1 MSNTS
6 LWLNLA
12 VFISSLAG
20 FICLALASDRQGEFL
35 LHRAPRK
42 QERRIFRLIGWPF
55 LAVAWL
61 LCWQGW
67 GWSIGTVAWLGWL
80 TMAGAGLTFYLPWWP
95 WQEKKPVRA
104 KPAPVAKAAPKAVGA
119 VGAVGA
125 DNTAS
130 TSSDAIAGKNG
141 VAAANSS
148 TASTTAGA
156 TRTEPTKAGVAPTAS
171 RFSTRSLVFA
181 STLLAI
187 PAAFVIY
194 LTQQGPQPV
203 FGNNALQS
211 QIGPWSFALAET
223 NDQAPISGP
232 TGAHRKAFQIRFCQA
247 CDPHIRRAYLQ
258 VSKPEPMPTPRQA
271 FNSTRWTRSVEIAIP
286 PNSEVEHQL
295 WLTVEAKN
303 GEIYHQA
310 FDFHQVSPVTAAF
323 IEQMP

>member
-95 WQEKKPVRA
+95 WQEKKPGRA
-104 KPAPVAKAAPKAVGA
+104 KPAPVAKAAPKAAGI
-119 VGAVGA
+119 G
-125 DNTAS
+125 NTES
-130 TSSDAIAGKNG
+130 
-141 VAAANSS
+141 
-148 TASTTAGA
+148 
-156 TRTEPTKAGVAPTAS
+156 AS
-171 RFSTRSLVFA
+171 RMSTRSLVLA
-181 STLLAI
+181 SSLLAI

>member
-12 VFISSLAG
+12 VFIISLAG

-35 LHRAPRK
+35 LHRTPSEK
-42 QERRIFRLIGWPF
+42 ERRIFRLFGWPL
-55 LAVAWL
+55 LAVAL
-61 LCWQGW
+61 ALCWQGW
-67 GWSIGTVAWLGWL
+67 GWSMGTVAWLGWL

-119 VGAVGA
+119 

-130 TSSDAIAGKNG
+130 TSSDAIAGEN
-141 VAAANSS
+141 
-148 TASTTAGA
+148 
-156 TRTEPTKAGVAPTAS
+156 GVAPTAS

-181 STLLAI
+181 SPLLAI
-187 PAAFVIY
+187 PAAFMIY
-194 LTQQGPQPV
+194 LTQQGPEPV
-203 FGNNALQS
+203 FRNNALQG

-223 NDQAPISGP
+223 DDKAPISGP
-232 TGAHRKAFQIRFCQA
+232 SGAHRKAFQIRFCKT

-258 VSKPEPMPTPRQA
+258 VSKPEPMPAPRQA
-271 FNSTRWTRSVEIAIP
+271 FNNTRWTRAVDVAIP
-286 PNSEVEHQL
+286 PNSQLEHQL
-295 WLTVEAKN
+295 WLTVEAKS

-323 IEQMP
+323 IQQQP

>member
-95 WQEKKPVRA
+95 WQEKQPVRA
-104 KPAPVAKAAPKAVGA
+104 KPAPVAKAAPKAAGI
-119 VGAVGA
+119 G
-125 DNTAS
+125 NTES
-130 TSSDAIAGKNG
+130 
-141 VAAANSS
+141 
-148 TASTTAGA
+148 
-156 TRTEPTKAGVAPTAS
+156 AS
-171 RFSTRSLVFA
+171 RMSTRSLVLA
-181 STLLAI
+181 SSLLAI

>member
-1 MSNTS
+1 MINTS

-12 VFISSLAG
+12 VFIISLAG

-35 LHRAPRK
+35 LHRMPSEK
-42 QERRIFRLIGWPF
+42 ERRIFRLLGWPL
-55 LAVAWL
+55 LAVAL
-61 LCWQGW
+61 ALCWQGW
-67 GWSIGTVAWLGWL
+67 GWSRGTVAWLGWL

-119 VGAVGA
+119 

-130 TSSDAIAGKNG
+130 TSNDAVAGKNG

-148 TASTTAGA
+148 AASTSA
-156 TRTEPTKAGVAPTAS
+156 THTEPAHAGTAPTTS

-181 STLLAI
+181 SGLLAI
-187 PAAFVIY
+187 PAAFMIY
-194 LTQQGPQPV
+194 LAQQGPEPV
-203 FGNNALQS
+203 FGNHALQG

-223 NDQAPISGP
+223 NNKAPISGP

-258 VSKPEPMPTPRQA
+258 VSKPEPMPAPRQA
-271 FNSTRWTRSVEIAIP
+271 FSNTRWTRAVEIVIP
-286 PNSEVEHQL
+286 PNSELEHQPS
-295 WLTVEAKN
+295 
-303 GEIYHQA
+303 G
-310 FDFHQVSPVTAAF
+310 F
-323 IEQMP
+323 

>member
-42 QERRIFRLIGWPF
+42 QKRRIFRLIGWPF

-95 WQEKKPVRA
+95 WQEKKPARVRPA
-104 KPAPVAKAAPKAVGA
+104 AVTKPVPQETGA
-119 VGAVGA
+119 GKTKLASRGTLAGKTGVTTATATSGSTARTSPTSPGMTSTA
-125 DNTAS
+125 TTAS
-130 TSSDAIAGKNG
+130 W
-141 VAAANSS
+141 
-148 TASTTAGA
+148 
-156 TRTEPTKAGVAPTAS
+156 
-171 RFSTRSLVFA
+171 FSARNWIFA
-181 STLLAI
+181 SSLLAI

-303 GEIYHQA
+303 GKIYHQA

-323 IEQMP
+323 IEQIP

>member
-12 VFISSLAG
+12 VFIISLAG

-35 LHRAPRK
+35 LHRTPSEK
-42 QERRIFRLIGWPF
+42 ERLIFRLLGWPL
-55 LAVAWL
+55 LAVAL
-61 LCWQGW
+61 ALCWQGW
-67 GWSIGTVAWLGWL
+67 GWSMGTVAWLGWL

-119 VGAVGA
+119 

-141 VAAANSS
+141 VA
-148 TASTTAGA
+148 
-156 TRTEPTKAGVAPTAS
+156 PTAS

-181 STLLAI
+181 SPLLAI
-187 PAAFVIY
+187 PAAFMIY
-194 LTQQGPQPV
+194 LTQQGPEPV
-203 FGNNALQS
+203 FRNNALQGR
-211 QIGPWSFALAET
+211 IGPWSFALAET
-223 NDQAPISGP
+223 DDKAPISGP
-232 TGAHRKAFQIRFCQA
+232 SGAHRKAFQIRFCKT

-258 VSKPEPMPTPRQA
+258 VSKPEPMPAPRQA
-271 FNSTRWTRSVEIAIP
+271 FNNTRWTRAVDVAIP
-286 PNSEVEHQL
+286 PNSQLEHQL
-295 WLTVEAKN
+295 WLTVEAKS

-323 IEQMP
+323 IQQQP

>member
-12 VFISSLAG
+12 VFIISLAG

-35 LHRAPRK
+35 LHRTPSEK
-42 QERRIFRLIGWPF
+42 ERRIFRLLGWPL
-55 LAVAWL
+55 LAVAL
-61 LCWQGW
+61 ALCWQGW
-67 GWSIGTVAWLGWL
+67 GWSMGTVAWLGWL

-119 VGAVGA
+119 

-130 TSSDAIAGKNG
+130 TSNDAVAGKNG

-148 TASTTAGA
+148 AASTSA
-156 TRTEPTKAGVAPTAS
+156 THTEPAHAGTAPTTS

-181 STLLAI
+181 SGLLAI
-187 PAAFVIY
+187 PAAFMIY
-194 LTQQGPQPV
+194 LAQQGPEPV
-203 FGNNALQS
+203 FGNHALQG

-223 NDQAPISGP
+223 NNKAPISGP

-258 VSKPEPMPTPRQA
+258 VSKPEPMPAPRQA
-271 FNSTRWTRSVEIAIP
+271 FSNTRWTRAVEIVIP
-286 PNSEVEHQL
+286 PNSELEHQL
-295 WLTVEAKN
+295 WLTVEAKS

-310 FDFHQVSPVTAAF
+310 FDFHQVSPMTAAF
-323 IEQMP
+323 IQQQP

>member
-1 MSNTS
+1 MINTS

-12 VFISSLAG
+12 VFIISLAG

-35 LHRAPRK
+35 LHRMPSEK
-42 QERRIFRLIGWPF
+42 ERRIFRLLGWPL
-55 LAVAWL
+55 LAVAL
-61 LCWQGW
+61 ALCWQGW
-67 GWSIGTVAWLGWL
+67 GWSRGTVAWLGWL

-119 VGAVGA
+119 

-130 TSSDAIAGKNG
+130 TSNDAVAGKNG

-148 TASTTAGA
+148 AASTSA
-156 TRTEPTKAGVAPTAS
+156 THTEPAHAGTAPTTS

-181 STLLAI
+181 SGLLAI
-187 PAAFVIY
+187 PAAFMIY
-194 LTQQGPQPV
+194 LAQQGPEPV
-203 FGNNALQS
+203 FGNHALQG

-223 NDQAPISGP
+223 NNKAPISGP

-258 VSKPEPMPTPRQA
+258 VSKPEPMPAPRQA
-271 FNSTRWTRSVEIAIP
+271 FSNTRWTRAVEIVIP
-286 PNSEVEHQL
+286 PNSELEHQL
-295 WLTVEAKN
+295 WLTVEAKS

-310 FDFHQVSPVTAAF
+310 FDFHQVSPMTAAF
-323 IEQMP
+323 IQQQP

>member
-104 KPAPVAKAAPKAVGA
+104 RPAPVAKAAPKAAEIG
-119 VGAVGA
+119 
-125 DNTAS
+125 NTES
-130 TSSDAIAGKNG
+130 
-141 VAAANSS
+141 
-148 TASTTAGA
+148 
-156 TRTEPTKAGVAPTAS
+156 AS
-171 RFSTRSLVFA
+171 RMSTRSLVLA
-181 STLLAI
+181 SSLLAL

-203 FGNNALQS
+203 FGNNALQG

-258 VSKPEPMPTPRQA
+258 VSKPAPMPTPRQA

-310 FDFHQVSPVTAAF
+310 FDFHQVSPATAAF

>member
-42 QERRIFRLIGWPF
+42 QKRRIFRLIGWPF

-104 KPAPVAKAAPKAVGA
+104 KPAPVAKAAPKAAGI
-119 VGAVGA
+119 G
-125 DNTAS
+125 NTES
-130 TSSDAIAGKNG
+130 
-141 VAAANSS
+141 
-148 TASTTAGA
+148 
-156 TRTEPTKAGVAPTAS
+156 AS
-171 RFSTRSLVFA
+171 RMSTRSLVLA
-181 STLLAI
+181 SSLLAI

>member
-12 VFISSLAG
+12 VFIISLAG

-35 LHRAPRK
+35 LHRTPSEK
-42 QERRIFRLIGWPF
+42 ERLIFRLLGWPL
-55 LAVAWL
+55 LAVAL
-61 LCWQGW
+61 ALCWQGW
-67 GWSIGTVAWLGWL
+67 GWSMGTVAWLGWL

-119 VGAVGA
+119 

-141 VAAANSS
+141 VA
-148 TASTTAGA
+148 
-156 TRTEPTKAGVAPTAS
+156 PTAS

-181 STLLAI
+181 SPLLAI
-187 PAAFVIY
+187 PAAFMIY
-194 LTQQGPQPV
+194 LTQQGPEPV
-203 FGNNALQS
+203 FRNNALQG

-223 NDQAPISGP
+223 DDKAPISGP
-232 TGAHRKAFQIRFCQA
+232 SGAHRKAFQIRFCRT

-258 VSKPEPMPTPRQA
+258 VSKPEPMPAPRQA
-271 FNSTRWTRSVEIAIP
+271 FNNTRWTRAVDVAIP
-286 PNSEVEHQL
+286 PNSQLEHQL
-295 WLTVEAKN
+295 WLTVEAKS

-323 IEQMP
+323 IQQQP

>member
-104 KPAPVAKAAPKAVGA
+104 KPAPVAKAAPKAAGI
-119 VGAVGA
+119 G
-125 DNTAS
+125 NTES
-130 TSSDAIAGKNG
+130 
-141 VAAANSS
+141 
-148 TASTTAGA
+148 
-156 TRTEPTKAGVAPTAS
+156 AS
-171 RFSTRSLVFA
+171 RMSTRSLVLA
-181 STLLAI
+181 SSLLAI

-232 TGAHRKAFQIRFCQA
+232 TGAHRKGFQIRFCQA

>member
-104 KPAPVAKAAPKAVGA
+104 KPAPVAKAAPKAVGI
-119 VGAVGA
+119 G
-125 DNTAS
+125 NTES
-130 TSSDAIAGKNG
+130 
-141 VAAANSS
+141 
-148 TASTTAGA
+148 
-156 TRTEPTKAGVAPTAS
+156 AS
-171 RFSTRSLVFA
+171 RMSTRSLVLA
-181 STLLAI
+181 SSLLAI

>member
-12 VFISSLAG
+12 VFIISLAG

-35 LHRAPRK
+35 LHRTPSEK
-42 QERRIFRLIGWPF
+42 ERLIFRLLGWPL
-55 LAVAWL
+55 LAVAL
-61 LCWQGW
+61 ALCWQGW
-67 GWSIGTVAWLGWL
+67 GWSMGTVAWLGWL

-119 VGAVGA
+119 

-141 VAAANSS
+141 VA
-148 TASTTAGA
+148 
-156 TRTEPTKAGVAPTAS
+156 PTAS

-181 STLLAI
+181 SPLLAI
-187 PAAFVIY
+187 PAAFMIY
-194 LTQQGPQPV
+194 LTQQGPEPV
-203 FGNNALQS
+203 FRNNALQG

-223 NDQAPISGP
+223 DDKAPISGP
-232 TGAHRKAFQIRFCQA
+232 SGAHRKAFQIRFCKT

-258 VSKPEPMPTPRQA
+258 VSKPEPMPAPRQA
-271 FNSTRWTRSVEIAIP
+271 FNNTRWTRAVDVAIP
-286 PNSEVEHQL
+286 PNSQLEHQL
-295 WLTVEAKN
+295 WLTVEAKS

-323 IEQMP
+323 IQQQP

>member
-1 MSNTS
+1 MINTS

-12 VFISSLAG
+12 VFIISLVG

-35 LHRAPRK
+35 LHRTPSEK
-42 QERRIFRLIGWPF
+42 ERRIFRLLGWPL
-55 LAVAWL
+55 LAVAL
-61 LCWQGW
+61 ALCWQGW
-67 GWSIGTVAWLGWL
+67 GWSMGTVAWLGWL

-119 VGAVGA
+119 G
-125 DNTAS
+125 NTAS

-148 TASTTAGA
+148 AASTSAGA
-156 TRTEPTKAGVAPTAS
+156 TRTEPTHAGVAPTAS

-181 STLLAI
+181 SGLLAI
-187 PAAFVIY
+187 PAAFMIY
-194 LTQQGPQPV
+194 LAQQGPEPV
-203 FGNNALQS
+203 FGHHALQG

-223 NDQAPISGP
+223 NNKAPISGP

-247 CDPHIRRAYLQ
+247 CDPHIRRAYLH
-258 VSKPEPMPTPRQA
+258 VSKPEPMPAPRQA
-271 FNSTRWTRSVEIAIP
+271 FSNTRWTRAVEIVIP
-286 PNSEVEHQL
+286 PNSELEHQL
-295 WLTVEAKN
+295 WLTVEAKS

-310 FDFHQVSPVTAAF
+310 FDFHQVSPMTAAF
-323 IEQMP
+323 IQQQP

>member
-1 MSNTS
+1 MINTS

-12 VFISSLAG
+12 VFIISLAG

-35 LHRAPRK
+35 LHRMPSEK
-42 QERRIFRLIGWPF
+42 ERRIFRLLGWPL
-55 LAVAWL
+55 LAVAL
-61 LCWQGW
+61 ALCWQGW
-67 GWSIGTVAWLGWL
+67 GWSMGTVAWLGWL

-119 VGAVGA
+119 

-130 TSSDAIAGKNG
+130 TSNDAVAGKNR

-148 TASTTAGA
+148 AASTSA
-156 TRTEPTKAGVAPTAS
+156 THTEPAHAGTAPTTS

-181 STLLAI
+181 SGLLAI
-187 PAAFVIY
+187 PAAFMIY
-194 LTQQGPQPV
+194 LAQQGPEPV
-203 FGNNALQS
+203 FGNHALQG

-223 NDQAPISGP
+223 NNKAPISGP

-258 VSKPEPMPTPRQA
+258 VSKPEPMPAPRQA
-271 FNSTRWTRSVEIAIP
+271 FSNTRWTRAVEIVIP
-286 PNSEVEHQL
+286 PNSELEHQL
-295 WLTVEAKN
+295 WLTVEAKS

-310 FDFHQVSPVTAAF
+310 FDFHQVSPMTAAF
-323 IEQMP
+323 IQQQP

>member
-1 MSNTS
+1 MINTS

-12 VFISSLAG
+12 VFIISLAG

-35 LHRAPRK
+35 LHRTPSEK
-42 QERRIFRLIGWPF
+42 ERRIFRLLGWPL
-55 LAVAWL
+55 LAVAL
-61 LCWQGW
+61 ALCWQGW

-119 VGAVGA
+119 

-130 TSSDAIAGKNG
+130 TSSDAVAGKNG

-148 TASTTAGA
+148 AASTSAGA
-156 TRTEPTKAGVAPTAS
+156 TCTEPTHAGTAPTTS
-171 RFSTRSLVFA
+171 RFSTRSLVFV
-181 STLLAI
+181 SGLLAI
-187 PAAFVIY
+187 PAAFMIY
-194 LTQQGPQPV
+194 LAQQGPEPV
-203 FGNNALQS
+203 FGNHAQQG

-223 NDQAPISGP
+223 DDKAPISGP

-258 VSKPEPMPTPRQA
+258 VSKPEPMPAPRQA
-271 FNSTRWTRSVEIAIP
+271 FSNTRWTRAVEIVIP
-286 PNSEVEHQL
+286 PNSELEHQL
-295 WLTVEAKN
+295 WLTVEAKS

-310 FDFHQVSPVTAAF
+310 FDFHQVSPMTAAF
-323 IEQMP
+323 IQQQP

>member
-12 VFISSLAG
+12 VVISSLAG

-42 QERRIFRLIGWPF
+42 QERRIFRLVGWPF

-80 TMAGAGLTFYLPWWP
+80 TMAGAGLSFYLPWWP
-95 WQEKKPVRA
+95 WQEKKPVQVRPAAIA
-104 KPAPVAKAAPKAVGA
+104 KTVPQETGA
-119 VGAVGA
+119 GKTKLASRGTLAGKTGVTTATATSGSTARTSPTSPGMTSTA
-125 DNTAS
+125 TTAS
-130 TSSDAIAGKNG
+130 W
-141 VAAANSS
+141 
-148 TASTTAGA
+148 
-156 TRTEPTKAGVAPTAS
+156 
-171 RFSTRSLVFA
+171 FSARNWIFA
-181 STLLAI
+181 SSLLAI

-194 LTQQGPQPV
+194 LTQQGPEPV
-203 FGNNALQS
+203 FGNNALQG

-232 TGAHRKAFQIRFCQA
+232 TGAHRKTFQIRFCQA

-258 VSKPEPMPTPRQA
+258 VSKPEPMPAPRQA
-271 FNSTRWTRSVEIAIP
+271 FNNTRWTRAVEIAIP

>member
-6 LWLNLA
+6 LGLNLA
-12 VFISSLAG
+12 VFIISLAG

-35 LHRAPRK
+35 LHRTPSEK
-42 QERRIFRLIGWPF
+42 ERLIFRLLGWPL
-55 LAVAWL
+55 LAVAL
-61 LCWQGW
+61 ALCWQGW
-67 GWSIGTVAWLGWL
+67 GWSMGTVAWLGWL

-104 KPAPVAKAAPKAVGA
+104 RPALVAKAAPK
-119 VGAVGA
+119 AVGA

-130 TSSDAIAGKNG
+130 TSSDAIAGKN
-141 VAAANSS
+141 
-148 TASTTAGA
+148 
-156 TRTEPTKAGVAPTAS
+156 GVAPTAS

-187 PAAFVIY
+187 PAAFMIY
-194 LTQQGPQPV
+194 LAQQGPEPV
-203 FGNNALQS
+203 FRNNALQG

-223 NDQAPISGP
+223 DDKAPISGP
-232 TGAHRKAFQIRFCQA
+232 SGAHRKAFQIRFCET

-258 VSKPEPMPTPRQA
+258 VSKPEPMPAPRQA
-271 FNSTRWTRSVEIAIP
+271 FNNTRWTRAVDVAIP
-286 PNSEVEHQL
+286 PNIQLEHQL
-295 WLTVEAKN
+295 WLTVEAKS

-323 IEQMP
+323 IQQQP

>member
-12 VFISSLAG
+12 VFIISLAG

-35 LHRAPRK
+35 LHRTPSEK
-42 QERRIFRLIGWPF
+42 ERLIFRLLGWPL
-55 LAVAWL
+55 LAVAL
-61 LCWQGW
+61 ALCWQGW
-67 GWSIGTVAWLGWL
+67 GWSMGTVAWLGWL

-119 VGAVGA
+119 

-141 VAAANSS
+141 VA
-148 TASTTAGA
+148 
-156 TRTEPTKAGVAPTAS
+156 PTAS

-181 STLLAI
+181 SPLLAI
-187 PAAFVIY
+187 PAAFMIY
-194 LTQQGPQPV
+194 LTQQGPEPV
-203 FGNNALQS
+203 FRNNALQG

-223 NDQAPISGP
+223 DDKAPISGP
-232 TGAHRKAFQIRFCQA
+232 SGAHRKAFQIRFCRT

-258 VSKPEPMPTPRQA
+258 VSKPEPMPAPRQA
-271 FNSTRWTRSVEIAIP
+271 FNNTRWTRAVDVAIP
-286 PNSEVEHQL
+286 PNSQLEHQQIGRAH
-295 WLTVEAKN
+295 V
-303 GEIYHQA
+303 
-310 FDFHQVSPVTAAF
+310 
-323 IEQMP
+323 

>member
-12 VFISSLAG
+12 VFIISLAG

-35 LHRAPRK
+35 LHRMPSEK
-42 QERRIFRLIGWPF
+42 ERRIFRLLGWPL
-55 LAVAWL
+55 LAVAL
-61 LCWQGW
+61 ALCWQGW
-67 GWSIGTVAWLGWL
+67 GWSMGTVAWLGWL

-119 VGAVGA
+119 

-130 TSSDAIAGKNG
+130 TSNDAVAGKNG

-148 TASTTAGA
+148 AASTSA
-156 TRTEPTKAGVAPTAS
+156 THTEPAHAGTAPTTS

-181 STLLAI
+181 SGLLAI
-187 PAAFVIY
+187 PAAFMIY
-194 LTQQGPQPV
+194 LAQQGPEPV
-203 FGNNALQS
+203 FGNHALQG

-223 NDQAPISGP
+223 NNKAPISGP

-258 VSKPEPMPTPRQA
+258 VSKPEPMPAPRQA
-271 FNSTRWTRSVEIAIP
+271 FSNTRWTRAVEIVIP
-286 PNSEVEHQL
+286 PNSELEHQL
-295 WLTVEAKN
+295 WLTVEAKS

-310 FDFHQVSPVTAAF
+310 FDFHQVSPMTAAF
-323 IEQMP
+323 IQQQP

>member
-6 LWLNLA
+6 LGLNLA
-12 VFISSLAG
+12 VFIISLAG

-35 LHRAPRK
+35 LHHTPSEK
-42 QERRIFRLIGWPF
+42 ERLIFRLLGWPL
-55 LAVAWL
+55 LAVAL
-61 LCWQGW
+61 ALCWQGW
-67 GWSIGTVAWLGWL
+67 GWSMGTVAWLGWL

-104 KPAPVAKAAPKAVGA
+104 RPALVAKAAPK
-119 VGAVGA
+119 AVGA

-141 VAAANSS
+141 VA
-148 TASTTAGA
+148 
-156 TRTEPTKAGVAPTAS
+156 PTAS

-181 STLLAI
+181 SPLLAI
-187 PAAFVIY
+187 PAAFMIY
-194 LTQQGPQPV
+194 LTQQGPEPV
-203 FGNNALQS
+203 FRNNALQG

-223 NDQAPISGP
+223 DDKAPISGP
-232 TGAHRKAFQIRFCQA
+232 SGAHRKAFQIRFCKT

-258 VSKPEPMPTPRQA
+258 VSKPEPMPAPRQA
-271 FNSTRWTRSVEIAIP
+271 FNNTRWTRAVDVAIP
-286 PNSEVEHQL
+286 PNSQLEHQL
-295 WLTVEAKN
+295 WLTVEAKS

-323 IEQMP
+323 IQQQP

>member
-12 VFISSLAG
+12 VFIISLAG

-35 LHRAPRK
+35 LHRTPSEK
-42 QERRIFRLIGWPF
+42 ERLIFRLLGWPL
-55 LAVAWL
+55 LAVAL
-61 LCWQGW
+61 ALCWQGW
-67 GWSIGTVAWLGWL
+67 GWSMGTVAWLGWL

-119 VGAVGA
+119 

-141 VAAANSS
+141 VA
-148 TASTTAGA
+148 
-156 TRTEPTKAGVAPTAS
+156 PTAS

-181 STLLAI
+181 SPLLAI
-187 PAAFVIY
+187 PAAFMIY
-194 LTQQGPQPV
+194 LTQQGPEPV
-203 FGNNALQS
+203 FRNNALQG

-223 NDQAPISGP
+223 DDKAPISGP
-232 TGAHRKAFQIRFCQA
+232 SGAHRKAFQIRFCKT

-258 VSKPEPMPTPRQA
+258 VSKPEPMPAPRQA
-271 FNSTRWTRSVEIAIP
+271 FNNTRWTRAVDVAIP
-286 PNSEVEHQL
+286 PNIQLEHQL
-295 WLTVEAKN
+295 WLTVEAKS

-323 IEQMP
+323 IQQQP

>member
-12 VFISSLAG
+12 VFIISLAG

-35 LHRAPRK
+35 LHRMPSEK
-42 QERRIFRLIGWPF
+42 ERRIFRLLGWPL
-55 LAVAWL
+55 LAVAL
-61 LCWQGW
+61 ALCWQGW
-67 GWSIGTVAWLGWL
+67 GWSMGTVAWLGWL

-119 VGAVGA
+119 G
-125 DNTAS
+125 NTAS
-130 TSSDAIAGKNG
+130 TSNDAVAGKNG

-148 TASTTAGA
+148 AASTSA
-156 TRTEPTKAGVAPTAS
+156 THTEPAHAGTAPTTS

-181 STLLAI
+181 SGLLAI
-187 PAAFVIY
+187 PAAFMIY
-194 LTQQGPQPV
+194 LAQQGPEPV
-203 FGNNALQS
+203 FGNHALQG

-223 NDQAPISGP
+223 NNKAPISGP

-258 VSKPEPMPTPRQA
+258 VSKPEPMPAPRQA
-271 FNSTRWTRSVEIAIP
+271 FSNTRWTRAVEIVIP
-286 PNSEVEHQL
+286 PNSELEHQL
-295 WLTVEAKN
+295 WLTVEAKS

-310 FDFHQVSPVTAAF
+310 FDFHQVSPMTAAF
-323 IEQMP
+323 IQQQP

>member
-1 MSNTS
+1 MINTS

-12 VFISSLAG
+12 VFIISLAG

-35 LHRAPRK
+35 LHRMPSEK
-42 QERRIFRLIGWPF
+42 ERRIFRLLGWPL
-55 LAVAWL
+55 LAVAL
-61 LCWQGW
+61 ALCWQGW
-67 GWSIGTVAWLGWL
+67 GWSMGTVAWLGWL

-119 VGAVGA
+119 

-130 TSSDAIAGKNG
+130 TSSDAVAGKNG

-148 TASTTAGA
+148 AASTSAGA
-156 TRTEPTKAGVAPTAS
+156 TCTEPTHAGTAPTTS
-171 RFSTRSLVFA
+171 RFSTRSLVFV
-181 STLLAI
+181 SGLLAI
-187 PAAFVIY
+187 PAAFMIY
-194 LTQQGPQPV
+194 LAQQGPEPV
-203 FGNNALQS
+203 FGNHAQQG

-223 NDQAPISGP
+223 DDKAPISGP

-258 VSKPEPMPTPRQA
+258 VSKPEPMPAPRQA
-271 FNSTRWTRSVEIAIP
+271 FSNTRWTRAVEIVIP
-286 PNSEVEHQL
+286 PNSELEHQL
-295 WLTVEAKN
+295 WLTVEAKS

-310 FDFHQVSPVTAAF
+310 FDFHQVSPMTAAF
-323 IEQMP
+323 IQQQP

>member
-42 QERRIFRLIGWPF
+42 QKRRIFRLIGWPF

-104 KPAPVAKAAPKAVGA
+104 KPAPVAKAAPKAAGI
-119 VGAVGA
+119 G
-125 DNTAS
+125 NTES
-130 TSSDAIAGKNG
+130 
-141 VAAANSS
+141 
-148 TASTTAGA
+148 
-156 TRTEPTKAGVAPTAS
+156 AS
-171 RFSTRSLVFA
+171 RMSTRSLVLA
-181 STLLAI
+181 SSLLAI

-194 LTQQGPQPV
+194 LTQQGQQPV

>member
-1 MSNTS
+1 MINTS

-12 VFISSLAG
+12 VFIISLAG

-35 LHRAPRK
+35 LHRTPSEK
-42 QERRIFRLIGWPF
+42 ERRIFRLLGWPL
-55 LAVAWL
+55 LAVAL
-61 LCWQGW
+61 ALCWQGW

-104 KPAPVAKAAPKAVGA
+104 KPAPVAKAAPN
-119 VGAVGA
+119 AVGA

-130 TSSDAIAGKNG
+130 TSSDAVAGKNG

-148 TASTTAGA
+148 AASTSAGA
-156 TRTEPTKAGVAPTAS
+156 TCTEPTHAGTAPTTS
-171 RFSTRSLVFA
+171 RFSTRSLVFV
-181 STLLAI
+181 SGLLAI
-187 PAAFVIY
+187 PAAFMIY
-194 LTQQGPQPV
+194 LAQQGPEPV
-203 FGNNALQS
+203 FGNHAQQG

-223 NDQAPISGP
+223 DDKAPISGP

-258 VSKPEPMPTPRQA
+258 VSKPEPMPAPRQA
-271 FNSTRWTRSVEIAIP
+271 FSNTRWTRAVEIVIP
-286 PNSEVEHQL
+286 PNSELEHQL
-295 WLTVEAKN
+295 WLTVEAKS

-310 FDFHQVSPVTAAF
+310 FDFHQVSPMTAAF
-323 IEQMP
+323 IQQQP

>member
-104 KPAPVAKAAPKAVGA
+104 KPTPVAKAAPKAAGI
-119 VGAVGA
+119 G
-125 DNTAS
+125 NTES
-130 TSSDAIAGKNG
+130 
-141 VAAANSS
+141 
-148 TASTTAGA
+148 
-156 TRTEPTKAGVAPTAS
+156 AS
-171 RFSTRSLVFA
+171 RMSTRSLVLA
-181 STLLAI
+181 SSLLAI